1 MKITKVH
8 IQNYKSIKD
17 LTFAPSLKMNV
28 FIGEN
33 SVGKSN
39 IIDAMYMLLGPVFPS
54 FNRTMNQDHYAGKSE
69 NQISIALDFDDGN
82 QLLLAERWEDGYG
95 NEKNGLSCNRRYI
108 KNENRQNYCSA
119 YLDINRKVVDYLP
132 SNRWSL
138 LGRFLLDVNAKFMN
152 ETILNEKGVREAKSQ
167 KLVSELTRIRDEL
180 LFNVRD
186 EDGNKILPEFLYQV
200 STECARQLNRNPT
213 EFKLD
218 MNIYDPW
225 NFYKTLQILVTDP
238 DVGLDFQAS
247 TMGMG
252 IQASL
257 SIAIL
262 KAYSKLKLANNTPI
276 FIDEPEL
283 FLHPQAQRNFYNIL
297 TELAESG
304 TQIFLTTH
312 SAAFINLAKFDQIFL
327 VKKST
332 EKGTYVRTA
341 NPTNFVNDLTIRLK
355 KDTCPSELME
365 TYEYAYDNTGDS
377 QKANEAFFA
386 KKIILVEGESEAL
399 ILPYFFKLLD
409 FDYIAENISI
419 VRCGGKSELDRF
431 YRLYTEFGI
440 PCFILF
446 DGDGQLTENQ
456 KRSDAIKKNKVI
468 LSMFDCDD
476 EYPRNNVQNNYLGF
490 SECLESNLG
499 FTLDQNV
506 KGLKLYKIV
515 KTNIING
522 DDVPE
527 WVTTLIQ
534 KLKIMPPE
542 ASSIL
547 RIPNKTRSGIFDKY
561 R

>member
-17 LTFAPSLKMNV
+17 LTFSPSLKMNV

-54 FNRTMNQDHYAGKSE
+54 FNRMMNQDHYAGKPDNE
-69 NQISIALDFDDGN
+69 ISIALDFDDGN
-82 QLLLAERWEDGYG
+82 QLLLAERWVDTYG
-95 NEKNGLSCNRRYI
+95 HEKNGLSCNGGYI
-108 KNENRQNYCSA
+108 NNENRQNYCSA

-132 SNRWSL
+132 SNKWSL
-138 LGRFLLDVNAKFMN
+138 LGRFLLDVNAKFMK
-152 ETILNEKGVREAKSQ
+152 ETIQNKKGEMEAKSQ

-180 LFNVRD
+180 LFNVID
-186 EDGNKILPEFLYQV
+186 GEGNKILPEFLNQV
-200 STECARQLNRNPT
+200 STECARQLNRDPT
-213 EFKLD
+213 EFKHD

-252 IQASL
+252 LQASL

-304 TQIFLTTH
+304 TQIFVTTH
-312 SAAFINLAKFDQIFL
+312 SPAFINLAKFDQIFL

-341 NPTNFVNDLTIRLK
+341 NPYDFVRDLKIRSKIDTTI
-355 KDTCPSELME
+355 SELME
-365 TYEYAYDNTGDS
+365 KYDYAYDNTGDS

-399 ILPYFFKLLD
+399 ILPYFFKLLN

-446 DGDGQLTENQ
+446 DGDGQLTQHQN
-456 KRSDAIKKNKVI
+456 KSDAIKKNKVI

-476 EYPRNNVQNNYLGF
+476 EYPHNSVQNNYLGF
-490 SECLESNLG
+490 CECLERNLG

-515 KTNIING
+515 KNKINND

-527 WVTTLIQ
+527 WVTTLRQ
-534 KLKIMPPE
+534 KLTIMPPE

-547 RIPNKTRSGIFDKY
+547 RCT
-561 R
+561 